1 MRYLFLVILFVSC
14 ASRKQMIR
22 EYVDEVIRER
32 INVENNVIRNKT
44 LDNNLTISF
53 RVNEYDTSGRIIKE
67 TIADVKEERKE
78 ENRDSITQQIDKTR
92 EVERDIKVD
101 LKDNKVSRTN
111 NFLWGMIV
119 SLIIVIAIFIAIRF
133 KR

>member
-1 MRYLFLVILFVSC
+1 MKYLFLVILFVSC

-22 EYVDEVIRER
+22 EYVDEVIKER

-101 LKDNKVSRTN
+101 LKENKGKAN
-111 NFLWGMIV
+111 NFFMGMIV

>member
-1 MRYLFLVILFVSC
+1 MKYLFLVILFVSC

-22 EYVDEVIRER
+22 EYVDEVLKER
-32 INVENNVIRNKT
+32 INVENNVIRNNT

-78 ENRDSITQQIDKTR
+78 ENRDSITQQIAR

-101 LKDNKVSRTN
+101 LRDNKVSRTN
-111 NFLWGMIV
+111 NFFLGMIV